1 MTTKHNKQRYQE
13 LLELMQEYGKLSPK
27 TMGTYNR
34 LHRVVTEDGALDYK
48 IKELMAFAIAV
59 ALRCDAC
66 IAYHINAS
74 LEAGAS
80 DEEIIE
86 AIGVAILMSGG
97 PGVMYGVDALGALDE
112 IKTLRAEQAQA
123 GGPVEI

>member
-1 MTTKHNKQRYQE
+1 MTTKHNRERYQE

-34 LHRVVTEDGALDYK
+34 LHRVTTDDGALPYK
-48 IKELMAFAIAV
+48 TKELMAFAIAV

-80 DEEIIE
+80 DEEIVE

-97 PGVMYGVDALGALDE
+97 PGVMYGVDALGALEE
-112 IKTLRAEQAQA
+112 IKALRAEGAA
-123 GGPVEI
+123 SNTAEA